1 MKQITMF
8 ALFLAVTCL
17 PAFAQTS
24 SGAGNKT
31 EQAVLKSVD
40 EVLQALV
47 TRDAAVLERNLTN
60 DFYTVYDNGQVG
72 DRKLLLD
79 SLKSTT
85 SGWNAFER
93 IQTKVK
99 VVGNAALVLCETK
112 AKRHTPRGNA
122 DLHWQTTV
130 GLVKE
135 GQQWRVA
142 GAQFTLIKPPAQ
154 Q

>member
-1 MKQITMF
+1 MKRITMI
-8 ALFLAVTCL
+8 ALFLAAACA
-17 PAFAQTS
+17 PAFAQTA

-31 EQAVLKSVD
+31 EQAVLKVVD
-40 EVLQALV
+40 DVLQALV
-47 TRDAAVLERNLTN
+47 KRDAAVLEQNLTN

-85 SGWNAFER
+85 SGWDAFER

-99 VVGNAALVLCETK
+99 VAGNAALVLCETK

-130 GLVKE
+130 GLLNE
-135 GQQWRVA
+135 RGQWRLI